1 MSYQQ
6 GELFSSDIPPWELD
20 AASEVPSVSVVFPE
34 APFGPYDYRIPD
46 ELSGQ
51 IKPSMRVVVPL
62 GKGNREIVGYV
73 VSVQIAIQH
82 SSTLKPIIRLVD
94 HEPLCTGQIIELI
107 RWMSLYYLVP
117 LGQISKR

>member
-73 VSVQIAIQH
+73 VNVQIAIQH
-82 SSTLKPIIRLVD
+82 SST
-94 HEPLCTGQIIELI
+94 
-107 RWMSLYYLVP
+107 
-117 LGQISKR
+117 